1 MYETANSNPLNRTRM
16 TFNAVIFD
24 LDGTLLDT
32 LQDLV
37 NTLNA
42 VLARHNYPTH
52 TLDECRFL
60 VGHGMRELVRK
71 ALPEQSGSE
80 EAIDLLLKEMM
91 AVYADN
97 WNVNSRPYPGI
108 ATLLDAIAGQRMKMA
123 ILSNKADHFTRLCAE
138 TLLAPWN
145 FDVVMGHHSGIAHKP
160 DPEGALLVAAMLGED
175 PSAIL
180 YVGDSG
186 IDMLTAARAGMYPL
200 GVLWGFR
207 PESELLEFGAK
218 TLVSRPEEIIG
229 MLGTPA
235 A

>member
-1 MYETANSNPLNRTRM
+1 M

-37 NTLNA
+37 NTLNS

-71 ALPEQSGSE
+71 ALHEQTGSE
-80 EAIDLLLKEMM
+80 ETVDLLLKEMM
-91 AVYADN
+91 VVYADN
-97 WNVNSRPYPGI
+97 WNANSRPYPGI
-108 ATLLDAIAGQRMKMA
+108 ATLLDSIDGRKIKMA
-123 ILSNKADHFTRLCAE
+123 ILSNKADHFTRLCADA
-138 TLLAPWN
+138 LLEPWN

-175 PSAIL
+175 PSSIL

-186 IDMLTAARAGMYPL
+186 IDMLTASRAGMYPL

-207 PESELLEFGAK
+207 PESELLEYGAK
-218 TLVSRPEEIIG
+218 TLVRHPEEIIG
-229 MLGTPA
+229 ILGSSA
-235 A
+235 K

>member
-1 MYETANSNPLNRTRM
+1 M
-16 TFNAVIFD
+16 TYNAVIFD

-37 NTLNA
+37 NTLNT
-42 VLARHNYPTH
+42 VLSAHDYPTH

-71 ALPEQSGSE
+71 ALPEGIGE
-80 EAIDLLLKEMM
+80 EKTIDLLLKELMEE
-91 AVYADN
+91 YTYN
-97 WNVNSRPYPGI
+97 WNVHTRPYPGI
-108 ATLLDAIAGQRMKMA
+108 APLLDGITERGIKMA

-138 TLLAPWN
+138 SLLASWR
-145 FDVVMGHHSGIAHKP
+145 FDVIMGHHSGIAPKP
-160 DPEGALLVAAMLGED
+160 DPEGALLVAGMLGED

-186 IDMLTAARAGMYPL
+186 IDMLTASRAGMYPL

-207 PESELLEFGAK
+207 PKSELLEFGAK
-218 TLVSRPEEIIG
+218 SVVEHPDEIVE
-229 MLGTPA
+229 LL
-235 A
+235 